1 MIRAF
6 ITVLVLGG
14 AALGALSFT
23 NTLATVDV
31 KTVRL
36 AGDLTHAEGQEV
48 QAAVA
53 STLARP
59 GFSGASDVV
68 RAVED
73 LDWVRDVQVRRH
85 WPDILHVSVSRQ
97 TLAARWGDDG
107 ELYLTTGGNV
117 VALPPENREPLL
129 RRLPVLKASHASS
142 AEAMRLNTL
151 LDEIAGTGNLTLDRL
166 EQDETGNWIA
176 TVAGRVE
183 VVLGNSSLGERF
195 RRFLVVHQ
203 RALASEI
210 ARVARV
216 DARYET
222 GVAVRWLRTDPGDPG
237 QVADRMDST
246 RAPLLARGEA
256 PARRF
261 AVGTPRLRAPL
272 TRGEPLA
279 LPGLR
284 APLARG
290 EPLAL
295 PRLRAP

>member
-14 AALGALSFT
+14 AALGALSFA

-36 AGDLTHAEGQEV
+36 AGDLTRAEGQDV

-59 GFSGASDVV
+59 GFTGASDVV

-73 LDWVRDVQVRRH
+73 LDWVRDVQVRRI
-85 WPDILHVSVSRQ
+85 WPDVLRVTVSRQ

-117 VALPPENREPLL
+117 VAHPPEDRDPLL

-151 LDEIAGTGNLTLDRL
+151 LDEIARIGNLTLDRL
-166 EQDETGNWIA
+166 EQDEAGNWIA
-176 TVAGRVE
+176 TVAGGVE

-203 RALASEI
+203 RALESEI

-222 GVAVRWLRTDPGDPG
+222 GVAVRWRSADPDSLG
-237 QVADRMDST
+237 QVADRVD
-246 RAPLLARGEA
+246 P
-256 PARRF
+256 RRSLF
-261 AVGTPRLRAPL
+261 VAGASPSRSL
-272 TRGEPLA
+272 
-279 LPGLR
+279 
-284 APLARG
+284 
-290 EPLAL
+290 
-295 PRLRAP
+295 

>member
-14 AALGALSFT
+14 AALGALSFA

-36 AGDLTHAEGQEV
+36 AGDLTHAEGREV

-53 STLARP
+53 STLAHP
-59 GFSGASDVV
+59 AFSGASDVV

-73 LDWVRDVQVRRH
+73 LDWVRDVQVRRL
-85 WPDILHVSVSRQ
+85 WPDILNVTVSRQ
-97 TLAARWGDDG
+97 TLAARWGDDD

-117 VALPPENREPLL
+117 VTLPPEDRDPLL
-129 RRLPVLKASHASS
+129 SRLPVLKASHASS

-151 LDEIAGTGNLTLDRL
+151 LDEIARTDNLTLDRL
-166 EQDETGNWIA
+166 EQDETGTWIA
-176 TVAGRVE
+176 TVAGGVE
-183 VVLGNSSLGERF
+183 VVLGSTSLGERF
-195 RRFLVVHQ
+195 RRFLVVHR
-203 RALASEI
+203 RALESEI

-222 GVAVRWLRTDPGDPG
+222 GVAVRWLSADPDSAG

-246 RAPLLARGEA
+246 RALLARGEA
-256 PARRF
+256 PAPRF
-261 AVGTPRLRAPL
+261 AAGALPGLRAPL
-272 TRGEPLA
+272 ARDEPLA

-284 APLARG
+284 AP
-290 EPLAL
+290 
-295 PRLRAP
+295 

>member
-1 MIRAF
+1 MTRAL

-14 AALGALSFT
+14 AALGALRFAD
-23 NTLATVDV
+23 TLATVEV

-36 AGDLTHAEGQEV
+36 AGNLTHAEGQEV

-53 STLARP
+53 LVLARP
-59 GFSGASDVV
+59 GFNGASDVV
-68 RAVED
+68 DAVED
-73 LDWVRDVQVRRH
+73 LDWVRDVQVRRL
-85 WPDILHVSVSRQ
+85 WPDVLHVTVSRQ

-117 VALPPENREPLL
+117 VALPPEDRDPLL
-129 RRLPVLKASHASS
+129 RQLPVLKASHANS

-151 LDEIAGTGNLTLDRL
+151 LDEIASTGNLTLDRL
-166 EQDETGNWIA
+166 EQDATGNWVA
-176 TVAGRVE
+176 TVDGGVE

-203 RALASEI
+203 RALRSEI

-222 GVAVRWLRTDPGDPG
+222 GVAVRWLSAGSDSPG

-246 RAPLLARGEA
+246 RPLLLARGGPPRA
-256 PARRF
+256 
-261 AVGTPRLRAPL
+261 PRLRALPA
-272 TRGEPLA
+272 RGGPLA
-279 LPGLR
+279 LPG
-284 APLARG
+284 
-290 EPLAL
+290 
-295 PRLRAP
+295 

>member
-6 ITVLVLGG
+6 ITMLVIGG
-14 AALGALSFT
+14 AALAMLRFA

-53 STLARP
+53 QILVRP
-59 GFSGASDVV
+59 GFNGASDVV
-68 RAVED
+68 DAVEA
-73 LDWVRDVQVRRH
+73 LDWVRDVQVRRL
-85 WPDILHVSVSRQ
+85 WPDILHVTVSRQ
-97 TLAARWGDDG
+97 TLAARWGDAG

-117 VALPPENREPLL
+117 VALPPEDRDPLL

-151 LDEIAGTGNLTLDRL
+151 LDEIARTANLTLDRL

-176 TVAGRVE
+176 TVADGVE

-203 RALASEI
+203 RALRSEI

-222 GVAVRWLRTDPGDPG
+222 GVAVRWLGGDPDG
-237 QVADRMDST
+237 PAEVADRMDST
-246 RAPLLARGEA
+246 RALSFAGGNTPA
-256 PARRF
+256 PRSA
-261 AVGTPRLRAPL
+261 AGSAPRLRTL
-272 TRGEPLA
+272 
-279 LPGLR
+279 
-284 APLARG
+284 
-290 EPLAL
+290 
-295 PRLRAP
+295 

>member
-6 ITVLVLGG
+6 ITMLVLGG
-14 AALGALSFT
+14 AALGALRFA

-53 STLARP
+53 LTLARP
-59 GFSGASDVV
+59 GFNGASDVV

-73 LDWVRDVQVRRH
+73 LDWVRDVQVRRL
-85 WPDILHVSVSRQ
+85 WPDVLHVRVSRQ

-107 ELYLTTGGNV
+107 EHYLTTGGNV
-117 VALPPENREPLL
+117 VALPPEDRDPLL

-142 AEAMRLNTL
+142 GEAMRLNTL
-151 LDEIAGTGNLTLDRL
+151 LDEIARTANLTLDRL
-166 EQDETGNWIA
+166 EQDEAGNWMA
-176 TVAGRVE
+176 TVAGGVE

-203 RALASEI
+203 RGLQPEI

-222 GVAVRWLRTDPGDPG
+222 GVAVRWLSTDPGGPA

-246 RAPLLARGEA
+246 RALS
-256 PARRF
+256 F
-261 AVGTPRLRAPL
+261 VGAK
-272 TRGEPLA
+272 PLA
-279 LPGLR
+279 PGLR
-284 APLARG
+284 AP
-290 EPLAL
+290 
-295 PRLRAP
+295 